1 MLSKEKLKKLSKL
14 KTKKGRKE
22 EGKFLVEGVRLCEEA
37 AQSGWPIETAI
48 HTIAFEEKPRGK
60 KLLRKLRDLS
70 LYLIPA
76 KNHDLGKLSD
86 TKTAQGIICVARTK
100 RPSSREMWEKKTRL
114 VVALD
119 GIRDPGNVG
128 TLIRTADAFGIDALI
143 LSKDTV
149 ELFNPKVIR
158 SSMGA
163 IFRLKVFDEVDLETT
178 VLQLKKR
185 KFKIV
190 GTDVRK
196 GTGLDAFN
204 PLEKTCL
211 LIGSEAE
218 GLNARLLELSD
229 QIVHIP
235 IRDKVESL
243 NVAVAGGILL
253 YHVAKE
259 RTRHTGR

>member
-1 MLSKEKLKKLSKL
+1 MLSKEKLKKLSWL

-48 HTIAFEEKPRGK
+48 HTTSFGEKPRGK
-60 KLLRKLRDLS
+60 KLLKKLKETNVSEVL
-70 LYLIPA
+70 A
-76 KNHDLGKLSD
+76 KTHDLAKLSD
-86 TKTAQGIICVARTK
+86 TITAQGIICVVGAK
-100 RPSSREMWEKKTRL
+100 RPPPTSLWEKRTTL
-114 VVALD
+114 IIALD

-149 ELFNPKVIR
+149 ELFNPKVVR

-178 VLQLKKR
+178 VVQLKKR

-196 GTGLDAFN
+196 GADLDVFH
-204 PLEKTCL
+204 PSEKTCL

-218 GLNARLLELSD
+218 GLNAKLLELSD

-235 IRDKVESL
+235 IRGRAESL
-243 NVAVAGGILL
+243 NVAVAGGILF
-253 YHVAKE
+253 HHAVKK
-259 RTRHTGR
+259 RTGHTRH